1 MNLMF
6 KTLLLFFVFSRA
18 FTAELLYD
26 VYGYYDFITFFKVS
40 ETRNYIVYDN
50 KVITLT
56 NIGVSG
62 KSHCTGILEVENG
75 ETFASNI
82 MCKFT
87 ESNGDTNFTQFK
99 TDRGSFQEGAGVNSF
114 IFVSGEGRWEEL
126 VGQKCIGAFADI
138 TGFEKD
144 FKGATFEWKG
154 KCQMADKTFE
164 RLKNYKKP
172 E

>member
-1 MNLMF
+1 MNLIF
-6 KTLLLFFVFSRA
+6 KTFLLFFIFSRA

-87 ESNGDTNFTQFK
+87 ESNGDTILLNLKQIEVLFK
-99 TDRGSFQEGAGVNSF
+99 KEQGLILLF
-114 IFVSGEGRWEEL
+114 L
-126 VGQKCIGAFADI
+126 
-138 TGFEKD
+138 
-144 FKGATFEWKG
+144 
-154 KCQMADKTFE
+154 
-164 RLKNYKKP
+164 
-172 E
+172 